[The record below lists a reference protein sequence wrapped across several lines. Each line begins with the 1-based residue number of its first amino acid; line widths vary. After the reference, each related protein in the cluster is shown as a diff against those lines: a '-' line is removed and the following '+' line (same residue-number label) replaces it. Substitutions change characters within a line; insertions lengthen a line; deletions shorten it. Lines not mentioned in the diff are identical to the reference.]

1 MDHLRTSL
9 DRRHSG
15 RRPLNFV
22 PPTVRQVKILIWIY
36 FWLLIFEG
44 ALRKWVVPAL
54 SDPLLI
60 VRDPVVLL
68 IYFQAIRGGFFP
80 QHWLVKTMIGLGAF
94 TFVWGCMHIYGG
106 SYLDLIVSAYG
117 VRTFF
122 LHLPLIFIMGHVF
135 TRDDVLK
142 MGKWILLLS
151 IPMAALMAMQYKVS
165 PTHFLNRSTTG
176 DEGGQLLAALGHVRP
191 PGTFSFI
198 TGPAVFYP
206 LVTVFLV
213 MGIMHPRIYRKWL
226 IIAAAVATA
235 LVLPVSGSRSLV
247 LASAIVMFFAGGA
260 LIRNPRF
267 LPRFTIWAVVIVIGG
282 GTVLALPVGQRAI
295 ESFSTRWNAA
305 MDVEGQGEGADVAII
320 RRVGGGFTEVFKYL
334 PNIPAAGYGIGA
346 GTNVGSKLKTGGL
359 VFLMGE
365 GEWMRVVMEAGPFLG
380 FTYIGFR
387 ITLAFYLLWAAWRRM
402 LAGDPL
408 AWLLMACAFI
418 VLVIGQTSQATN
430 LGFMALISGLALA
443 ATGAVQRRKVMS
455 ENQRRF
461 LAQRARQRQVVREQ
475 PPRSGPEIDDRPLP
489 EGVLR
494 PR

>member
-1 MDHLRTSL
+1 MQSLRNTL
-9 DRRHSG
+9 DRRSG
-15 RRPLNFV
+15 ARPLNFV

-60 VRDPVVLL
+60 IRDPVVLL

-80 QHWLVKTMIGLGAF
+80 QHWLVKTMIGLGVF
-94 TFVWGCMHIYGG
+94 TFAWGCMHIYGG
-106 SYLDLIVSAYG
+106 SYLNLLVTGYG

-142 MGKWILLLS
+142 MGKWILLLA
-151 IPMAALMAMQYKVS
+151 IPMAALMAAQYKA
-165 PTHFLNRSTTG
+165 PTTHFLNASTTG
-176 DEGGQLLAALGHVRP
+176 EGGSQLTAALGHVRP

-198 TGPAVFYP
+198 TGPANFYP
-206 LVTVFLV
+206 LVTAFLI
-213 MGIMHPRIYRKWL
+213 MGIMHPRLYRKWL
-226 IIAAAVATA
+226 IIAAAVGTA
-235 LVLPVSGSRSLV
+235 LVMPVSGSRTVV
-247 LASAIVMFFAGGA
+247 LATAIVVLFAGVA
-260 LIRNPRF
+260 LVRNPRF

-282 GTVLALPVGQRAI
+282 GAILTLPVGQRAI
-295 ESFSTRWNAA
+295 ESFSTRWETAT
-305 MDVEGQGEGADVAII
+305 MSEGEGEGADVAIVS
-320 RRVGGGFTEVFKYL
+320 RVGSGFTQVFEYL

-346 GTNVGSKLKTGGL
+346 GTNVGVKLLTGG
-359 VFLMGE
+359 VGFLYGE
-365 GEWMRVVMEAGPFLG
+365 AEWTRVVMEAGPFLG

-387 ITLAFYLLWAAWRRM
+387 ITLAVYLLWAAWRRM

-408 AWLLMACAFI
+408 AWLLMSCAFI
-418 VLVIGQTSQATN
+418 ALVMGQTSQATN

-443 ATGAVQRRKVMS
+443 ATGAVQRRKVVS

-461 LAQRARQRQVVREQ
+461 LAQRARQRQGAREQ

-489 EGVLR
+489 DGVLR